1 VNRKILFFGISMAL
15 WAASAS
21 AGGIDLVANG
31 GFTTGDFTGW
41 TTNTCSSGCSFA
53 GWSVTGIITDA
64 GAPSDT
70 GYAAYNGCTGAS
82 CNDPVSGDWI
92 SQPLAT
98 GASQTYTL
106 TFFFDPGAS
115 SEDDGGGGIDAIA
128 DASVITTT
136 ELDVLWDGS
145 LVTGGQI
152 VNATSSTWEEYTFT
166 GLTASTTSTVLEF
179 TGREDPDYLQLT
191 DISVTADAS
200 PTVPEPASLTLI
212 GGGLLGMICTVL
224 RRRRKA

>member
-1 VNRKILFFGISMAL
+1 MVTRKILFLGISMAL

-41 TTNTCSSGCSFA
+41 TSSSDENWYVNGIDTNP
-53 GWSVTGIITDA
+53 

>member
-1 VNRKILFFGISMAL
+1 MVTRKILFLGISMAL

-41 TTNTCSSGCSFA
+41 TSSSDENWYVNGIDTNP
-53 GWSVTGIITDA
+53 

-70 GYAAYNGCTGAS
+70 SYAAENGCVGAS
-82 CNDPVSGDWI
+82 CNDPVNGSWI
-92 SQPLAT
+92 TQSLAT
-98 GASQTYTL
+98 EVSQTYTL
-106 TFFFDPGAS
+106 TFFYDPGPL

>member
-1 VNRKILFFGISMAL
+1 MVTRKILFLGISMAL

-41 TTNTCSSGCSFA
+41 TSSSDENWYVNGIDTNP
-53 GWSVTGIITDA
+53 

-70 GYAAYNGCTGAS
+70 SYAAENGCVGAS
-82 CNDPVSGDWI
+82 CNDPVNGSWI
-92 SQPLAT
+92 TQSLAT
-98 GASQTYTL
+98 EVSQTYTL
-106 TFFFDPGAS
+106 TFFYDPGPLN
-115 SEDDGGGGIDAIA
+115 EDEGGGGIDAIA

-179 TGREDPDYLQLT
+179 TGREDPAYLQLT

>member
-1 VNRKILFFGISMAL
+1 MVTRKILFLGISMAL

-41 TTNTCSSGCSFA
+41 TSSSDENWNVNGIDTNP
-53 GWSVTGIITDA
+53 

-70 GYAAYNGCTGAS
+70 SYAAENGCVGAS
-82 CNDPVSGDWI
+82 CNDPVNGSWI
-92 SQPLAT
+92 TQSLAT
-98 GASQTYTL
+98 EVSQTYTL
-106 TFFFDPGAS
+106 TFFYDPGAS
-115 SEDDGGGGIDAIA
+115 SEDDGGGGADAIA

>member
-1 VNRKILFFGISMAL
+1 MVTRKILFLGISMAL

-41 TTNTCSSGCSFA
+41 TSSSDENWYVNGIDTNP
-53 GWSVTGIITDA
+53 

-70 GYAAYNGCTGAS
+70 SYAAENGCVGAS
-82 CNDPVSGDWI
+82 CNDPVNGSWI
-92 SQPLAT
+92 TQSLAT
-98 GASQTYTL
+98 EVSQTYTL

>member
-1 VNRKILFFGISMAL
+1 MVTRKILFLGISMAL

-41 TTNTCSSGCSFA
+41 TSSSDENWYVNGIDTNP
-53 GWSVTGIITDA
+53 

-70 GYAAYNGCTGAS
+70 SYAAENGCVGAS
-82 CNDPVSGDWI
+82 CNDPVNGSWI
-92 SQPLAT
+92 TQSLAT
-98 GASQTYTL
+98 EVSQTYTL
-106 TFFFDPGAS
+106 TFFYDPGPLN
-115 SEDDGGGGIDAIA
+115 EDEGGGGIDAIA

>member
-1 VNRKILFFGISMAL
+1 MVTRKILFLGISMAL

-41 TTNTCSSGCSFA
+41 TSSSDENWYVNGIDTNP
-53 GWSVTGIITDA
+53 

-70 GYAAYNGCTGAS
+70 SYAAENGCVGAS
-82 CNDPVSGDWI
+82 CNDPVNGSWI
-92 SQPLAT
+92 TQSLAT
-98 GASQTYTL
+98 EVSQTYTL
-106 TFFFDPGAS
+106 TFFYDPGAS
-115 SEDDGGGGIDAIA
+115 SEDDGGGGADAIA

>member
-1 VNRKILFFGISMAL
+1 MVTRKILFLGISMAL

-41 TTNTCSSGCSFA
+41 TSSSDENWYVNGIDTNP
-53 GWSVTGIITDA
+53 

-70 GYAAYNGCTGAS
+70 SYAAENGCVGAS
-82 CNDPVSGDWI
+82 CNDPVNGSWI
-92 SQPLAT
+92 TQSLAT
-98 GASQTYTL
+98 EVSQTYTL
-106 TFFFDPGAS
+106 TFFYDPGPLN
-115 SEDDGGGGIDAIA
+115 EDDGGGGIDAIA

>member
-1 VNRKILFFGISMAL
+1 MVTRKILFLGISMAL

-41 TTNTCSSGCSFA
+41 TSSSDENWNVNGIDTNP
-53 GWSVTGIITDA
+53 

-70 GYAAYNGCTGAS
+70 SYAAENGCVGAS
-82 CNDPVSGDWI
+82 CNDPVNGSWI
-92 SQPLAT
+92 TQSLAT
-98 GASQTYTL
+98 EVSQTYTL
-106 TFFFDPGAS
+106 TFFYDPGPLN
-115 SEDDGGGGIDAIA
+115 EDEGGGGIDAIA

>member
-1 VNRKILFFGISMAL
+1 VN
-15 WAASAS
+15 
-21 AGGIDLVANG
+21 GID
-31 GFTTGDFTGW
+31 
-41 TTNTCSSGCSFA
+41 TNP
-53 GWSVTGIITDA
+53 

-70 GYAAYNGCTGAS
+70 SYAAENGCVGAS
-82 CNDPVSGDWI
+82 CNDPVNGSWI
-92 SQPLAT
+92 TQSLAT
-98 GASQTYTL
+98 EVSQTYTL

>member
-1 VNRKILFFGISMAL
+1 MAL

-41 TTNTCSSGCSFA
+41 TSSSDENWYVNGIDTNP
-53 GWSVTGIITDA
+53 

-70 GYAAYNGCTGAS
+70 SYAAENGCVGAS
-82 CNDPVSGDWI
+82 CNDPVNGSWI
-92 SQPLAT
+92 TQSLAT
-98 GASQTYTL
+98 EVSQTYTL
-106 TFFFDPGAS
+106 TFFYDPGPLN
-115 SEDDGGGGIDAIA
+115 EDDGGGGADAIA

-179 TGREDPDYLQLT
+179 TGREDPAYLQLT